1 MSGYPDSSP
10 DSKALV
16 WVSGLF
22 CPDTQTPTCLT
33 IRTFLS
39 PDTKVGLGIRSPDT
53 ETPVYKAQA
62 FMDEILEDLLLLL
75 NKIVCPFNKLNSLNY
90 SLLTTLQR

>member
-1 MSGYPDSSP
+1 MLTELLLHEQKLRNIDFSVFGTWD
-10 DSKALV
+10 V

-53 ETPVYKAQA
+53 ETPVYCTSYTKAKYT
-62 FMDEILEDLLLLL
+62 EV
-75 NKIVCPFNKLNSLNY
+75 KIEHYLMLRFSPPKIS
-90 SLLTTLQR
+90 